1 MPSQP
6 PQQPPASRPLT
17 SLVGRVGLDYFRRLL
32 PPLWLALAVV
42 AAGLL
47 WMAASSQDLIA
58 LAAFT
63 VALTGA
69 FTHWPRRRQYRWPLW
84 RTVVLALAAALELVP
99 AWSGN
104 AGLRDLLFAAAA
116 WSLLHAA
123 WRLFADI
130 RLALR
135 LQRAARALDDASLL
149 ALLPREAHEDALRW
163 QHGDDSK
170 SAELSLVVNLAALWN
185 ALAMAGKAGA
195 RMAAPL

>member
-1 MPSQP
+1 MTPLSP
-6 PQQPPASRPLT
+6 PDPASRRLT

-32 PPLWLALAVV
+32 PPLWLAMALA
-42 AAGLL
+42 AAALL
-47 WMAASSQDLIA
+47 WMAASSHDLVA

-63 VALTGA
+63 IALTGA
-69 FTHWPRRRQYRWPLW
+69 FTYWARRRQRRWPLW

-104 AGLRDLLFAAAA
+104 ETLRDLLFSAAAL
-116 WSLLHAA
+116 SVLHAA
-123 WRLFADI
+123 WRLAGDI

-170 SAELSLVVNLAALWN
+170 SAELSLVVNLAALWK
-185 ALAMAGKAGA
+185 ALAVAGKPGRRAIV
-195 RMAAPL
+195 PL